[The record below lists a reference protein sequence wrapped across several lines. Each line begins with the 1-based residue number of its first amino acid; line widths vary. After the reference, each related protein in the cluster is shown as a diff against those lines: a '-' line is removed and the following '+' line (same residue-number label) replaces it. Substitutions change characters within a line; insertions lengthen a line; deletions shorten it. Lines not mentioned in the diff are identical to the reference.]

1 MPRDRSNESHLP
13 RSSAPLRLALAT
25 CLAMGATQGVL
36 AQTYVFNSV
45 VYPGAVNTDVRG
57 LNNAGDIAGVAV
69 VPDPAGGFRR
79 FGFIYSS
86 TDGQYRE
93 LPFTQDA
100 GGVWHLPL
108 AQAINDAGE
117 IAGVAPGADGS
128 RVGFLL
134 TAAGFRFFSYP
145 TRAVTEARGINNQ
158 GIVTGIASGSKD
170 GGPAEQVGFLYDPA
184 SGQFTEVSEPFSDVI
199 AHGINTAGQVVG
211 NINAWAFVRD
221 PASGALDFFQVD
233 ALRTRARGIN
243 DNGQVAG
250 FVLSGADVL
259 TFVGTA
265 AGYQTMQFKSADGA
279 LAYTTFGEALNNN
292 GVISGLYVDAANVTR
307 GFIATPAFLPTGMTS
322 GGSYTFTVQVGAN
335 TPVWVDPP
343 VSLGFEYETGVGNPA
358 FATVRLPIGIGDNQF
373 TLVVGGKQFA
383 LPAGQLFDFRTHG
396 FPNGVARFRVT
407 DIEESAGLDP
417 ANPQAF
423 PTELTFTASGLFT
436 GSMTAL
442 CLNHPLPANATQ
454 AMRRALTGCRY

>member
-1 MPRDRSNESHLP
+1 
-13 RSSAPLRLALAT
+13 
-25 CLAMGATQGVL
+25 MGATQDVR

-45 VYPGAVNTDVRG
+45 VYPGAVNTNVWG
-57 LNNAGDIAGVAV
+57 LNNAGDIAGTAV

-93 LPFTQDA
+93 LPLAQDA
-100 GGVWHLPL
+100 GGVWRLPL
-108 AQAINDAGE
+108 AQALNDAGE

-134 TAAGFRFFSYP
+134 TQAGFQFFSYP
-145 TRAVTEARGINNQ
+145 TRAITEARGVNDD
-158 GIVTGIASGSKD
+158 GIVTGFASGSKD
-170 GGPAEQVGFLYDPA
+170 GGPADQVGFLYDPA
-184 SGQFTEVSEPFSDVI
+184 SGLFTEISDPAYSFVV
-199 AHGINTAGQVVG
+199 ANGIDTAGQVVG
-211 NINAWAFVRD
+211 NMEAWSFVRD
-221 PASGALDFFQVD
+221 PTSGALDFFQVD
-233 ALRTRARGIN
+233 ALPTRARGVN
-243 DNGQVAG
+243 DNGQIAG

-259 TFVGTA
+259 TFVSSPSGHE
-265 AGYQTMQFKSADGA
+265 TMQFKSADGT
-279 LAYTTFGEALNNN
+279 LAYVTYGEALNNN
-292 GVISGLYVDAANVTR
+292 GVISGFYVDAANVNR
-307 GFIATPAFLPTGMTS
+307 GFIATPASLPTGMTA
-322 GGSYTFTVQVGAN
+322 GGSYTFAVQVGAN
-335 TPVWVDPP
+335 TPVFIDPP
-343 VSLGFEYETGVGNPA
+343 VSLGFEYDTGVGNPA

-373 TLVVGGKQFA
+373 TLVVGGKLFP

-423 PTELTFTASGLFT
+423 PTELTFTASGTFT